1 MLEPNKLS
9 KFVSHKARIS
19 GEFGSR
25 KDSYPTK
32 LEWEPRILV
41 KLSFRELCDSKSKL
55 SGLHTF
61 DMTTSLSQK
70 DPWSKNSSVII
81 KWHLGISEISTS
93 PEIAVGVH
101 FHMWHGTKTTPIF
114 LPADWEASWV
124 LRPSSFSLLSG
135 STVQKWY
142 LICYFLGH
150 CYYAGEKLL
159 YLFWSKFLNFSR
171 YFMATIFFAAT
182 FLLANINCYAN
193 KEFTSVSLKY
203 H

>member
-41 KLSFRELCDSKSKL
+41 KLSFRELCDSTSKL

-61 DMTTSLSQK
+61 DDMTTSLSQK
-70 DPWSKNSSVII
+70 DPWSKNSPVII
-81 KWHLGISEISTS
+81 KWHLGIPGIPTL
-93 PEIAVGVH
+93 PEAAVGAH
-101 FHMWHGTKTTPIF
+101 FHVWHGTKTTPVF

-124 LRPSSFSLLSG
+124 LHPNSFSLLSG

-142 LICYFLGH
+142 LICYFLGR

-159 YLFWSKFLNFSR
+159 YLFWSKFLNFSCFF
-171 YFMATIFFAAT
+171 YGHYIFCWHLPVSKYK
-182 FLLANINCYAN
+182 LLC
-193 KEFTSVSLKY
+193 
-203 H
+203 